1 MRLLRFFARAHPW
14 RTAIMLGCLLLAG
27 LAEGVSLSA
36 LLPLLGTVVGG
47 GHVDSGAGAS
57 WLNGAVLRLL
67 DAMALSATA
76 EVLLVF
82 IIAGTAL
89 KAGLVLL
96 ANRQIGFSVARIAT
110 ELRVALIRALL
121 ATRWEYYVHAR
132 LGAFANAVTS
142 EAARAADGYL
152 RAATMC
158 MLAVQAVVYAAV
170 AMLVSWPATVAA
182 VLGGAAIGAVLHR
195 LIRVSRR
202 AGARQTKL
210 AASLLSRLTD
220 TLRAVKP
227 LKAMGRERL
236 LGPLLESETQRLNR
250 ALELAVLSKA
260 AMRAFQEPLIVIV
273 LGAGIYGALTV
284 LALPLATIIMLVVL
298 STRILDIGSKMQ
310 RELQDLVADVT
321 AFDALQ
327 DLIRR
332 TEAAREVKHGGA
344 APSLQHEVRLAAVE
358 FAYDDQPV
366 LRDASLAVPAG
377 QLTVLTGPSGAGKTT
392 VADLLIGLIEPRHG
406 AVLVDG
412 VPLHAID
419 LAAWRSM
426 IGYVPQ
432 DGLLMHD
439 SIAANVTL
447 GDPTLS
453 DADVNAALS
462 AAGAHEF
469 VAALPS
475 GITTVVGERGLR
487 LSGGQRQRIGL
498 ARALVRKPALLI
510 LDEATTALD
519 RDTEAAIC
527 DTFRSLRGTM
537 TILAICHGGR
547 LNELADR
554 VYRIDGG
561 TIVPVALRPAY
572 GSAAAGA

>member
-1 MRLLRFFARAHPW
+1 
-14 RTAIMLGCLLLAG
+14 
-27 LAEGVSLSA
+27 
-36 LLPLLGTVVGG
+36 
-47 GHVDSGAGAS
+47 
-57 WLNGAVLRLL
+57 
-67 DAMALSATA
+67 
-76 EVLLVF
+76 
-82 IIAGTAL
+82 
-89 KAGLVLL
+89 
-96 ANRQIGFSVARIAT
+96 
-110 ELRVALIRALL
+110 
-121 ATRWEYYVHAR
+121 
-132 LGAFANAVTS
+132 
-142 EAARAADGYL
+142 
-152 RAATMC
+152 
-158 MLAVQAVVYAAV
+158 
-170 AMLVSWPATVAA
+170 
-182 VLGGAAIGAVLHR
+182 
-195 LIRVSRR
+195 
-202 AGARQTKL
+202 
-210 AASLLSRLTD
+210 
-220 TLRAVKP
+220 
-227 LKAMGRERL
+227 
-236 LGPLLESETQRLNR
+236 
-250 ALELAVLSKA
+250 
-260 AMRAFQEPLIVIV
+260 
-273 LGAGIYGALTV
+273 
-284 LALPLATIIMLVVL
+284 
-298 STRILDIGSKMQ
+298 
-310 RELQDLVADVT
+310 
-321 AFDALQ
+321 
-327 DLIRR
+327 
-332 TEAAREVKHGGA
+332 
-344 APSLQHEVRLAAVE
+344 
-358 FAYDDQPV
+358 
-366 LRDASLAVPAG
+366 
-377 QLTVLTGPSGAGKTT
+377 
-392 VADLLIGLIEPRHG
+392 
-406 AVLVDG
+406 VLVDG

-475 GITTVVGERGLR
+475 GIATVVGERGLR
-487 LSGGQRQRIGL
+487 LSGGQRQRIAL